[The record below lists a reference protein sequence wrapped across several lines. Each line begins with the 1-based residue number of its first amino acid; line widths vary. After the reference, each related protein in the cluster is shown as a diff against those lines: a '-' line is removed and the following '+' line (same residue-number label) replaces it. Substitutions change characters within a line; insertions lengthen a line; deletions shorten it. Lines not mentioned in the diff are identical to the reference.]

1 MRKATVV
8 LLTSKSARTDKA
20 GQTPMIFR
28 AVAACPSC
36 FRKKEAAADI
46 EKRDDEVAW
55 TVSAMFG
62 TA

>member
-1 MRKATVV
+1 MLLTRKAP
-8 LLTSKSARTDKA
+8 
-20 GQTPMIFR
+20 GQTRQTKTPMIFR

-36 FRKKEAAADI
+36 FRKKETPLTSNSGT
-46 EKRDDEVAW
+46 DEVTW